1 VKIAAWRNGES
12 SSGEAIETAAG
23 EAGGGGNISGAARR
37 EAWRLQTI
45 SCALAAMAQLSKH
58 QRRNQRNQAA
68 SASIAG
74 VIDENLNARCRGVWR
89 TGTQHHQA
97 RWWNP

>member
-1 VKIAAWRNGES
+1 
-12 SSGEAIETAAG
+12 
-23 EAGGGGNISGAARR
+23 
-37 EAWRLQTI
+37 
-45 SCALAAMAQLSKH
+45 MAQLSKH